1 MRVVNKA
8 QNELIVE
15 MDVLGAEGR
24 DEVFVQIAARN
35 PATEEISERRPVPR
49 EGSAISARG
58 SQNSSGH
65 RGMDFAA
72 IDRTIARD
80 DV

>member
-1 MRVVNKA
+1 MRVVDEA
-8 QNELIVE
+8 QDELIVE

-24 DEVFVQIAARN
+24 EELFVQIAARN
-35 PATEEISERRPVPR
+35 PAMEEISERRPVPR
-49 EGSAISARG
+49 EGSAISAQG

-65 RGMDFAA
+65 RRVDFAA